1 MAIRD
6 PNHFDQVLLY
16 KVDDELCRRAGVVAA
31 RLRAGARAVRAREL
45 VERELA
51 VGVTTKASWVGPHE
65 RERRCELA
73 REDLQNLGLQHLPH
87 LKFIKKSDKRSAVR
101 SANSRNI

>member
-1 MAIRD
+1 MPVRD
-6 PNHFDQVLLY
+6 PNHFDQVPIC

-51 VGVTTKASWVGPHE
+51 VGVTAKASWVGAHE
-65 RERRCELA
+65 RERRCEVA
-73 REDLQNLGLQHLPH
+73 REDL
-87 LKFIKKSDKRSAVR
+87 
-101 SANSRNI
+101 